1 MAVVHGGTGLHVFN
15 NTVFTYLS
23 GTLESE
29 IIANVSEVADPV
41 VKSVLEE
48 VWYSHVNVYP
58 DCGLFLLMQM
68 TSAVDVDSIRGIAID
83 NSDLLI
89 GSSVTKPLALI
100 NAVDKIDIVQA
111 VSLHHV
117 LLHSKAELDQLFC
130 SGLEALGVLN
140 AVKKHPQLFRC
151 MFTSDGIQKLT
162 AGDHQHH
169 YVLLVS
175 LCFYAYTDM
184 LRTLFKEVRYSIQG
198 SNAKER
204 EKSAYMLFVEYLDE
218 GKHTKL

>member
-15 NTVFTYLS
+15 NTVFTYMS
-23 GTLESE
+23 GTPESE
-29 IIANVSEVADPV
+29 IIANVSEVPDPV

-48 VWYSHVNVYP
+48 VWYSHDVYP

-89 GSSVTKPLALI
+89 GSGVTKPLALI

-117 LLHSKAELDQLFC
+117 LLHSKAELDQFC

-140 AVKKHPQLFRC
+140 AVKKQPPLFRC

-175 LCFYAYTDM
+175 LFVFMLTQICFAPCLKKFVTQSKDLM
-184 LRTLFKEVRYSIQG
+184 PK
-198 SNAKER
+198 R
-204 EKSAYMLFVEYLDE
+204 EKRVLICSLWS
-218 GKHTKL
+218 T